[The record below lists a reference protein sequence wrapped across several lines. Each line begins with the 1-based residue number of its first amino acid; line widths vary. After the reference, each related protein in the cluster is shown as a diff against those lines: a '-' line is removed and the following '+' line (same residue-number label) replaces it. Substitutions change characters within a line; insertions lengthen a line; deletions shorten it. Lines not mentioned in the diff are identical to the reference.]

1 MMRYTYMAVMAAVLV
16 TASGSAMAR
25 FVSVDPVQANPNTGQ
40 NFNRY
45 YYGNNNPYKFTDPD
59 GRAVSCAN
67 NSCTM
72 TSDTFNAAKSNGQT
86 TLASPDLR
94 AAGNAAVPQFTVKSG
109 SKESLGFFVPDANGK
124 PVAQTAAGVQTGSTS
139 TGNTASVVI
148 PKGAM
153 GVIHGHIDGGPDK
166 SNGMVDAPKLNGGYG
181 DTQSLKAGIPTATVS
196 QGQVGWHEIN
206 NGQLQFSYPQGALNN
221 SQQNQMQRNL
231 NNEQKLF
238 HIP

>member
-1 MMRYTYMAVMAAVLV
+1 MNRNALHLMVTFGLFVVAAD
-16 TASGSAMAR
+16 ASAR
-25 FVSVDPVQANPNTGQ
+25 FVSVDPVQANANNGQ
-40 NFNRY
+40 DFNRY
-45 YYGNNNPYKFTDPD
+45 HYGNNNPYKFTDPD

-72 TSDTFNAAKSNGQT
+72 TSDTFNAAKSNGST
-86 TLASPDLR
+86 ALASPDLK
-94 AAGNAAVPQFTVKSG
+94 AAGNAAVPQFTVQSG
-109 SKESLGFFVPDANGK
+109 SKESLGFFVPDASGK
-124 PVAQTAAGVQTGSTS
+124 PVAQPAAGVQTGSKS
-139 TGNTASVVI
+139 GGNTASAAI

-153 GVIHGHIDGGPDK
+153 GVIHGHIDGGANK

-221 SQQNQMQRNL
+221 GQESQMQRNL